1 IPIPPR
7 LSTRLK
13 SLALLAVATLLLLL
27 RFLLSVRIVYAR
39 RSTYSRLRAT
49 GLVPESL
56 RDVQRLLEVYKH
68 PVGLETIVE
77 IAERKLAAFEWQLV
91 MVTNLLLALIALAD
105 AVKLLR
111 LDRTIADKYMSASS

>member
-1 IPIPPR
+1 MPR

-13 SLALLAVATLLLLL
+13 SLALLAAVTLLLLL
-27 RFLLSVRIVYAR
+27 PVGIVYAR
-39 RSTYSRLRAT
+39 RSTYSRPRDT

-77 IAERKLAAFEWQLV
+77 IAERKLAAFDWQFA
-91 MVTNLLLALIALAD
+91 MVTNLLLAPIALAD
-105 AVKLLR
+105 AVKPVAYLGSDQR
-111 LDRTIADKYMSASS
+111 GRAM